1 LAEVKIDRRAGKMAD
16 MHGVQGGPPHKKEMK
31 LGESNGEVMEGKQA
45 RARGRRGILSVLE
58 ERGDVEFRGCTP
70 IPYEERTETNY
81 FNIFTLWFSM
91 SCNPLP

>member
-1 LAEVKIDRRAGKMAD
+1 MTAKMPSKEELRAGQPD
-16 MHGVQGGPPHKKEMK
+16 
-31 LGESNGEVMEGKQA
+31 LEVREGKHP
-45 RARGRRGILSVLE
+45 RARGWRGIMGMLE
-58 ERGDVEFRGCTP
+58 EQGDVEFRGCMP